1 MNEHKGIC
9 NCLDTYLWCVNELD
23 KFEEIVIFENDI
35 KSIVTKEQFDA
46 IKYEVEQMKELK
58 ITNEDIKLLKEM
70 KDNCLKLSVYEDEKR
85 LLKANAITKFLIEH
99 EEKQELIDYL
109 KEKKKEYTE
118 LYNKSYDI
126 INFNRYESLNIL
138 CEEILSKIE
147 KE

>member
-1 MNEHKGIC
+1 
-9 NCLDTYLWCVNELD
+9 
-23 KFEEIVIFENDI
+23 
-35 KSIVTKEQFDA
+35 
-46 IKYEVEQMKELK
+46 MKESK

-109 KEKKKEYTE
+109 KKEI
-118 LYNKSYDI
+118 NKIHKEIEHYDLWHETGTD
-126 INFNRYESLNIL
+126 INFLIL
-138 CEEILSKIE
+138 RKQMFKEILSKIE